1 MFSTGTGT
9 PLYSSAWIPIS
20 ADNYAGTCLFLI
32 AIGTIVRSLVAV
44 KSVLARRGID
54 AELNSR
60 YVVVK
65 KKANRECIG
74 SDLESSKGVLT
85 ETELETDVM
94 LVRRRVEGAR
104 PWRITIDGPRAAIDV
119 VVAGLL
125 YLTML
130 SIMPMNVGYFLSVLG
145 GIFLGSLA
153 VGRYGG
159 WTAGDTSLH
168 G

>member
-20 ADNYAGTCLFLI
+20 VDNYAGTCLFLI
-32 AIGTIVRSLVAV
+32 AIGVILQSLGAV
-44 KSVLARRGID
+44 KSVLARRGVD
-54 AELNSR
+54 AELNTR
-60 YVVVK
+60 YVVFK
-65 KKANRECIG
+65 KKAN

-85 ETELETDVM
+85 ETGLETDVI
-94 LVRRRVEGAR
+94 LVRRSMEGAR
-104 PWRITIDGPRAAIDV
+104 PWRITIDGPRAAVDTVI
-119 VVAGLL
+119 AGLL

-130 SIMPMNVGYFLSVLG
+130 SIMPMNMGYFLCVLG

-159 WTAGDTSLH
+159 WTPGDTSLH

>member
-20 ADNYAGTCLFLI
+20 VDNYAGTCLFLI
-32 AIGTIVRSLVAV
+32 AIGVILRSLVAV

-60 YVVVK
+60 YVAVK
-65 KKANRECIG
+65 KKANSEWIG
-74 SDLESSKGVLT
+74 GDSESSKGILT
-85 ETELETDVM
+85 ENGLETDVI

-104 PWRITIDGPRAAIDV
+104 PWSITIDVPRAATDV
-119 VVAGLL
+119 MIAGLL

-159 WTAGDTSLH
+159 WTLGDTSLH